1 MPYSELPKESMPVET
16 EQLTVTDS
24 SQAQREELLTEQSYK
39 PRKKRRWPLNLGI
52 VLLLVAGVGFGWNWW
67 HNRANN
73 ARLDA
78 AAATKPMAIPVK
90 LATVQAGTVQESSV
104 FVGTLEAPRFVA
116 IKPQIEGRVSQ
127 IFIKEGTRVQQG
139 QVIISL
145 QSDDIQALLQ
155 QRKAALEQASANL
168 AELKAGTRP
177 EQIAQAQA
185 TLNQAQARLQDAQTG
200 AQPQEIAQAI
210 AQIESARSDLDLAKS
225 RAKRYEQLRV
235 DGAVSQDALEGYV
248 KQQRSA
254 EAALVVAQK
263 RLEQLRKSRGS
274 DISAL
279 SATVEQQKQNLRQQ
293 QNGPRKEEIA
303 IARSQVT
310 QAAAQVRGAEV
321 QLQYAKVLAPFTGI
335 VGNIPVKVGEYVSK
349 GDKLTTLTKNDSFD
363 LNLFVPVN
371 RSRQLRLGLPVQLLD
386 GKGKTVARGR
396 VSFISP
402 DATSDSQTILAKA
415 TFANSEGQLLN
426 RQSVQAKT
434 IWNERPGILIP
445 VTAVSRVG
453 GKNFVFVAQASEQ
466 PKPGSPPLVAE
477 QKPIELGAIEGSNYQ
492 VLQGLKPGDKI
503 VVSGLLNLRN
513 GVPIMSAPEETGNQQ
528 P

>member
-1 MPYSELPKESMPVET
+1 MPHSEFPESPIPVET
-16 EQLTVTDS
+16 EQLTVTDLK
-24 SQAQREELLTEQSYK
+24 QAQREEPLPEKTFQ

-52 VLLLVAGVGFGWNWW
+52 VLLLIAGVGFAWYWW
-67 HNRANN
+67 HSRASN
-73 ARLDA
+73 ARPDA
-78 AAATKPMAIPVK
+78 AAASKPMAIPVK
-90 LATVQAGTVQESSV
+90 LATVQTGTVQETSV
-104 FVGTLEAPRFVA
+104 FVGTLEAPRSVA

-139 QVIISL
+139 QAIVSL
-145 QSDDIQALLQ
+145 QSDDVQAVLL

-177 EQIAQAQA
+177 EQIAQAAA
-185 TLNQAQARLQDAQTG
+185 TLAQAQARLQDAQAG

-225 RAKRYEQLRV
+225 RAKRYEQLRK
-235 DGAVSQDALEGYV
+235 DGAVSQDSLEGYV

-254 EAALVVAQK
+254 EAAVVVAQK

-274 DISAL
+274 DITAL

-310 QAAAQVRGAEV
+310 QAAAQVQAAQV
-321 QLQYAKVLAPFTGI
+321 QLQYTKVLAPFTGI
-335 VGNIPVKVGEYVSK
+335 VGDIPVKVGEYVSK
-349 GDKLTTLTKNDSFD
+349 GDQLTTLTKNDSFD

-371 RSRQLRLGLPVQLLD
+371 RARQLRLGLPVQLLD
-386 GKGKTVARGR
+386 AKGKTVARGR

-415 TFANSEGQLLN
+415 TFANFEGQLLN

-445 VTAVSRVG
+445 VTAVSRLG
-453 GKNFVFVAQASEQ
+453 GKTFVFVAQAPEQ
-466 PKPGSPPLVAE
+466 PKSGMPPLVAE
-477 QKPIELGAIEGSNYQ
+477 QKPIELGAIEGNNYQ